1 MRRFSLASE
10 FSPSRRLFTKR
21 LSAALAGA
29 FAVGPRLFAQN
40 AANAEASETAQSA
53 ASKPIFVRKGADP
66 WILEFRGKYVWSQ
79 SNNPT
84 RQIVLSIGDTPDKP
98 GRPRPVWTA
107 PEKGPY
113 SRELWAPEIHFID
126 GRFYI
131 YFAADDGDNKNH
143 LTYVL
148 VSENDDPFSEYRLE
162 GPLYTGDDFEGK
174 TNNRWAIDSTL
185 FEHKGKRYLIWSGW
199 EDDRDIQYLYA
210 APMKSPTETAGPRVK
225 LCDNADFLWERV
237 EERLGTRGLNE
248 GPEVVVAPNGRTF
261 VSYSCGASWLPTY
274 KVALL
279 EFVGD
284 DPLAPASW
292 RKLDKPFLQS
302 DENLFGVGHGSF
314 VRDANGQTLY
324 FYHAKLD
331 RSPGWNRAVYYRP
344 VEFDADGLP
353 RLK

>member
-1 MRRFSLASE
+1 MRRAGSSF
-10 FSPSRRLFTKR
+10 R
-21 LSAALAGA
+21 SATPRTNP
-29 FAVGPRLFAQN
+29 GP
-40 AANAEASETAQSA
+40 
-53 ASKPIFVRKGADP
+53 
-66 WILEFRGKYVWSQ
+66 
-79 SNNPT
+79 
-84 RQIVLSIGDTPDKP
+84 
-98 GRPRPVWTA
+98 PRAVWTA
-107 PEKGPY
+107 PETGPL

-131 YFAADDGDNKNH
+131 YFAADDGQNKNH
-143 LTYVL
+143 RTYVL
-148 VSENDDPFSEYRLE
+148 VSENDDPFSEYRVE
-162 GPLYTGDDFEGK
+162 GPLYTGDDPDGK
-174 TNNRWAIDSTL
+174 TNNRWAIDATV
-185 FEHKGKRYLIWSGW
+185 FERRGRRYLIWSGW
-199 EDDRDIQYLYA
+199 EDDRDVQYLYA

-248 GPEVVVAPNGRTF
+248 GPEIVVAPNGRTF

-279 EFVGD
+279 ELVGD
-284 DPLAPASW
+284 DPLDPAAW
-292 RKLDKPFLQS
+292 RKLDEPFLRS

-314 VRDANGQTLY
+314 VRDANGRTLY

-331 RSPGWNRAVYYRP
+331 RSPGWDRAVYYRP

>member
-1 MRRFSLASE
+1 MRRLPFDSA
-10 FSPSRRLFTKR
+10 FSPSRRRFASR
-21 LSAALAGA
+21 LSAALFGT
-29 FAVGPRLFAQN
+29 FAVGRNLFAQDS
-40 AANAEASETAQSA
+40 ASEKTSEAA
-53 ASKPIFVRKGADP
+53 ASKPIFVRTGADP
-66 WILEFRGKYVWSQ
+66 WILEFRGKYIWSC
-79 SNNPT
+79 SNNAT
-84 RQIVLSIGDTPDKP
+84 RRIVLSIGDSPDKP
-98 GRPRPVWTA
+98 GPPRAVWTA
-107 PEKGPY
+107 PETGPL

-131 YFAADDGDNKNH
+131 YFAADDGQNKNH
-143 LTYVL
+143 RTYVL
-148 VSENDDPFSEYRLE
+148 VSENDDPFSEYRVE
-162 GPLYTGDDFEGK
+162 GPLYTGDDPDGK
-174 TNNRWAIDSTL
+174 TNSRWAIDATV
-185 FEHKGKRYLIWSGW
+185 FERRGRRYLIWSGW
-199 EDDRDIQYLYA
+199 EDDRDVQYLYA

-248 GPEVVVAPNGRTF
+248 GPEIVVAPNGRTF

-279 EFVGD
+279 ELVGD
-284 DPLAPASW
+284 DPLDPAAW
-292 RKLDKPFLQS
+292 RKLDEPFLRS

-314 VRDANGQTLY
+314 VRDANGRTLY

-344 VEFDADGLP
+344 VEFDDDGLP